1 MLLIK
6 NKQGHTLRSV
16 ALFYCSDEINNLI
29 IFSYFRDMPK
39 KLHELTSVAITVETL
54 KAVAKLAADRKLFDY
69 EIIEEAVKEY
79 LEKQ

>member
-1 MLLIK
+1 
-6 NKQGHTLRSV
+6 
-16 ALFYCSDEINNLI
+16 
-29 IFSYFRDMPK
+29 MPK